1 MLNYLWGFMIIIGVM
16 YGAITGHISEVGN
29 GILTCANEAVSLCL
43 TMLGVMTF
51 WTGLMEVCR
60 CEGLL
65 EQLSRKLSPVIHF
78 LFPRIPQSHPAF
90 QHITT
95 NFIANILG
103 LGWAAT
109 PAGLKA
115 MESLASLQEEQDKTA
130 GREKKESRTAS
141 NEMCIFLILN
151 ISSLQLIPVNM
162 IAYRSQYGSVNPA
175 AIVGPAIIATLISTV
190 VAVIFCKIMDK
201 LTCNN

>member
-1 MLNYLWGFMIIIGVM
+1 MLNYLWGFMIIIGVV
-16 YGAITGHISEVGN
+16 YGALTGRINEVGN
-29 GILTCANEAVSLCL
+29 GVLTSANEAVSLCL

-65 EQLSRKLSPVIHF
+65 EQLSQKLAPVIHF
-78 LFPRIPQSHPAF
+78 LFPKIPKTHPAF
-90 QHITT
+90 EHITT

-115 MESLASLQEEQDKTA
+115 MEELANLEEERGNPYYQ
-130 GREKKESRTAS
+130 KELPSPHTRTAS

-162 IAYRSQYGSVNPA
+162 IAYRSQYGSINPP
-175 AIVGPAIIATLISTV
+175 AIVGPAIIATLVSTL
-190 VAVIFCKIMDK
+190 VAIIFCKIMDK
-201 LTCNN
+201 I